1 MSLVANHYRRGACVV
16 PGTLAGYRA
25 GARHGARDRGVG
37 MRGSAGKH
45 GAGLF
50 YSIVA
55 TRPIRRRRLKVRQAI
70 GPLIGTALFV
80 ALAVI
85 WGS

>member
-1 MSLVANHYRRGACVV
+1 MYDHNGGGSAIII
-16 PGTLAGYRA
+16 AGHRA
-25 GARHGARDRGVG
+25 GARGRGVG
-37 MRGSAGKH
+37 MKGSASQH
-45 GAGLF
+45 GSGLF

>member
-1 MSLVANHYRRGACVV
+1 MYDHN
-16 PGTLAGYRA
+16 
-25 GARHGARDRGVG
+25 GVG
-37 MRGSAGKH
+37 SAIIIAGGSASQH
-45 GAGLF
+45 GSGLF

-70 GPLIGTALFV
+70 VA

-85 WGS
+85 CGS

>member
-1 MSLVANHYRRGACVV
+1 MYDHN
-16 PGTLAGYRA
+16 
-25 GARHGARDRGVG
+25 GVG
-37 MRGSAGKH
+37 SAIIIAGGSASQH
-45 GAGLF
+45 GSGLF

-80 ALAVI
+80 AALAVI